1 MKRFLAIIVAA
12 VILYSIYYDISTGT
26 LPTASEPSSESS
38 EYAPK
43 KKAKAKSGLPY
54 YEKKVTTGDTVLS
67 IIEEQ
72 LGDSIPLPISKVV
85 SDFEKL
91 NNGTAPNEIQP
102 GKTYKFPDYQKKDT
116 IQ

>member
-1 MKRFLAIIVAA
+1 MKRFLALIAA
-12 VILYSIYYDISTGT
+12 VVILYSIYYDISTGT
-26 LPTASEPSSESS
+26 LPTASEPSGESHIRVPDKKS
-38 EYAPK
+38 KPK
-43 KKAKAKSGLPY
+43 SPFPY

-72 LGDSIPLPISKVV
+72 LDDSIPIPISQVV

-116 IQ
+116 FQ